1 MLRNWVGWGG
11 WVGDGWS
18 CPLDLDPHFNTTS
31 WVSWYPSTAAE
42 RWRHSSVESGANW
55 PHARKW
61 AGGRWLP
68 SLMTYW
74 LQAMP
79 AEKCN
84 PMATPWSA
92 DNALIQLGRYPNR
105 AIGNPGHRDPSKP
118 CAFQRGSTQN
128 PPTSPLKPRAIVNW
142 ICWPPIQLRKH
153 SRKLTAKAPET
164 WCLGKDPFLLRYGLF
179 SGCM

>member
-128 PPTSPLKPRAIVNW
+128 PQTSPLLTGCVGHPSNWENTPENLQQKPLKRGAWEKI
-142 ICWPPIQLRKH
+142 L
-153 SRKLTAKAPET
+153 S
-164 WCLGKDPFLLRYGLF
+164 F
-179 SGCM
+179 